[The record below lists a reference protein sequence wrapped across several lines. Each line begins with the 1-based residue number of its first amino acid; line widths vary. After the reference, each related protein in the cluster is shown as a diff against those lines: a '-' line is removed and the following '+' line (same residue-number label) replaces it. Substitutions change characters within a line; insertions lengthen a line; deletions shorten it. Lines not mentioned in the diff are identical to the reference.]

1 MSSADQDKPT
11 GKPGQRNRK
20 AERRRQKS
28 ASPQSRAPDQLASPE
43 PDHLLSPEPESLKS
57 PQPDRQPDAG
67 KRIDAVAAPTVAS
80 PIPPVAPP
88 DASPVGAAAPAAAA
102 PVSMQTIANAYRD
115 YTRKSLAETT
125 CFVEQLT
132 GARSLD
138 KAMEIQTEFAR
149 QAYAT
154 FVAQSQK
161 ICELHGELAKQ
172 ALKPLERLVTKAGRD
187 AR

>member
-1 MSSADQDKPT
+1 MSSAHQDNPT

-28 ASPQSRAPDQLASPE
+28 ASPQSPAVPASREPERLLRPE
-43 PDHLLSPEPESLKS
+43 PSRLKS
-57 PQPDRQPDAG
+57 PGPDQRAKAKAP
-67 KRIDAVAAPTVAS
+67 IDTMVASAVAS